1 MDDIYNPFA
10 EPVNVNYIEIQ
21 RSVDTPISW
30 ITTEA
35 FYRFYLTLDLD
46 QDTYSRSDYNFLQ
59 CLGDIGGIV

>member
-1 MDDIYNPFA
+1 MDNIYNPFA

-46 QDTYSRSDYNFLQ
+46 
-59 CLGDIGGIV
+59 